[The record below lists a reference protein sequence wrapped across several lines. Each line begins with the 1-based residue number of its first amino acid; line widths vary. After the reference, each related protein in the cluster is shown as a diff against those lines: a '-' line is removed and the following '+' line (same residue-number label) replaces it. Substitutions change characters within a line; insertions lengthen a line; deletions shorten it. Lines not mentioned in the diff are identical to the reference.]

1 MGTMSE
7 IEFDYP
13 DVAAVRISGLGSGDV
28 TVDEADGTSVSGR
41 IAGGRSYLDRLQIN
55 QTDRTLRIDLPR
67 NEFGEDGECEIELRV
82 PAGTDFQLTS
92 GSADV
97 VSHVALGATKVN
109 TGSGDINLASV
120 TDAKLSTGSGDIVI
134 GDIGDSVAPED
145 GPSYVPTQL
154 NSGSGDIS
162 VGATA
167 GPLQAKTASGD
178 ISVLRLTGALKAN
191 TASGDISVPSLSGTV
206 ELNGASGN
214 ISVGVADDLPAW
226 LELSSISGE
235 VNIDLDA
242 SEQPAEGEP
251 YVAIKASTASGD
263 ISVYRA

>member
-7 IEFDYP
+7 YTFDYQN
-13 DVAAVRISGLGSGDV
+13 VSFVRVSGLSSGDV
-28 TVDEADGTSVSGR
+28 TIDEAEDGMSVSGKLTGER
-41 IAGGRSYLDRLQIN
+41 IYLDQLQLKESGG
-55 QTDRTLRIDLPR
+55 TLRI
-67 NEFGEDGECEIELRV
+67 EFAPQAECTVELSV
-82 PAGTDFQLTS
+82 PVGTKLQLTT
-92 GSADV
+92 GSADI
-97 VSHVALGATKVN
+97 VSHVGLGPTKIN
-109 TGSGDINLASV
+109 TGSGDINLEAV

-134 GDIGDSVAPED
+134 GDIGYIGESGTPAD

-154 NSGSGDIS
+154 SSGSGDLS
-162 VGATA
+162 VGSTG

-178 ISVLRLTGALKAN
+178 ISVLQLTGALKAN

-206 ELNGASGN
+206 ELNAASGN
-214 ISVGVADDLPAW
+214 ITVGVADGLPAW
-226 LELSSISGE
+226 LELSSVSGE

-263 ISVYRA
+263 VSVYRS